1 MRNNITGIVETA
13 AIDVGIAVKK
23 GSAANGIVKCGSGE
37 KALGLVDATDF
48 DYSVA
53 VGEQATISID
63 GIGLAVVGV
72 SVVAMGTN
80 VKSDTNGKMIP
91 ISGSGHHQRVG
102 EMLEVGNPGDLT
114 KIRITLDE
122 VYLA

>member
-23 GSAANGIVKCGSGE
+23 GSAANGIVKCGAGE
-37 KALGLVDATDF
+37 KSLGLVDATDF
-48 DYSVA
+48 NHSVA
-53 VGEQATISID
+53 VGEQASISVD
-63 GIGLAVVGV
+63 GLGLAVVGV

-80 VKSDTNGKMIP
+80 VESDTNGKVKP
-91 ISGSGHHQRVG
+91 IAGSGKHQRVG
-102 EMLEVGNPGDLT
+102 ETLEPGNPGDLV

-122 VYLA
+122 VNV